1 MIGDIFQT
9 DLFGSLANSLWKP
22 QPPKKEESA
31 PRQISGD
38 GTVLFRYAERLKKS
52 IRCRK
57 KFFENLYELELPGY
71 MKADEFY
78 PVRELAAEWA
88 RITFRRK
95 TAGNKEKSRE
105 LLSRIWKA
113 PDQILADMGKQPIIG
128 STKFPPIRP
137 VGKVHDLDKVFAAIN
152 ETYFQG
158 ELQARITWSNRVGGL
173 SFHSKRKDP
182 LTGEEV
188 NLISISRGYDFE
200 NCPLYAVAG
209 VVYHECLHIVIP
221 PVVVNGRRVVHGR
234 NFRQRE
240 RRYIYYEQW
249 IRWHK
254 EVLPKNIR
262 MLRKLKSF
270 W

>member
-1 MIGDIFQT
+1 MSEGAFQT
-9 DLFGSLANSLWKP
+9 DLFGGIKRFFSGGESEKVEEA
-22 QPPKKEESA
+22 PP
-31 PRQISGD
+31 QISGD
-38 GTVLFRYAERLKKS
+38 GTVLFRYADRLKKS

-57 KFFENLYELELPGY
+57 KNFENLYELELPGY
-71 MKADEFY
+71 MKTEEFY

-88 RITFRRK
+88 RVTFKRK
-95 TAGNKEKSRE
+95 TASNKQKSRD
-105 LLSRIWKA
+105 LLARIWKA
-113 PDQILADMGKQPIIG
+113 TDQILTDIG
-128 STKFPPIRP
+128 QKPVIGNTRFPPIRP
-137 VGKVHDLDKVFAAIN
+137 VGNVHDLNKVFAAIN

-173 SFHSKRKDP
+173 SFHSKRTDP

-200 NCPLYAVAG
+200 NCPLYAVFG

-221 PVVVNGRRVVHGR
+221 PVMENGRRIVHGK

-249 IRWHK
+249 IKWHK

-262 MLRKLKSF
+262 MMRRTKNF